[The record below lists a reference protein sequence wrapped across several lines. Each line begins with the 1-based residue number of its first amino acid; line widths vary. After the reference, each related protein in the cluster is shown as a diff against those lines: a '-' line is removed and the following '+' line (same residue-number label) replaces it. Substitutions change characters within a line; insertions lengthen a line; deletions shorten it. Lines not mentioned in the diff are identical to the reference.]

1 MADIFDEITGGE
13 PSVTGPKS
21 DIFDQITGGQRMPE
35 GFMATVADELSKAGG
50 EIVSGIS
57 AQKAI
62 PDLDSIL
69 GILQMAGGAARGLN
83 AIPTGAGAS
92 VGQTVQDVTQPY
104 LGATGSAIPA
114 TIADVATQFLTGGA
128 LSKLVGKAGSLAT
141 RAATPFFEAQATNAA
156 NQAAY
161 AADMQQYL
169 KAVASRGQQA
179 GAARQAAQA
188 NAERLAQAE
197 GLISRPGSQPLTRTS
212 PLAESYRIPGTSEDI
227 YAGVKAAIEEPVSLP
242 GTAAKIDEMLARMS
256 SPGVAAGL
264 TPKSA
269 TRATEDLGEAIL
281 QGSFQSP
288 DQGALAALREMLGQK
303 GQLSLGDVQTNLQG
317 IGRMTRSTDSRIS
330 AIGKQLYRSMTD
342 DLEKAGPAGQ
352 ALLEANRNFRRN
364 LAVDDLANVL
374 TKYGTDVDKLG
385 NLKAAGKL
393 SGSDP
398 AARFIRKN
406 FSQEEL
412 AGIQKT
418 LEEIGMLKRTAAD
431 LPAVK
436 GPNLAGL
443 KEPKL
448 AAEVTT
454 TAPSLRPTMGTFIS
468 GAAMQAAAAALGLG
482 PIGHVTG
489 VALAE
494 APKVYSNL
502 IFRLAANPTT
512 QPLLRTIFRG
522 EGPNLRNVAQIQAV
536 ANAARAL
543 DQQAG
548 TQP

>member
-1 MADIFDEITGGE
+1 MAD
-13 PSVTGPKS
+13 V
-21 DIFDQITGGQRMPE
+21 FDQITGGGSDVFDQITGSAPQRMPE
-35 GFMATVADELSKAGG
+35 GFLATVGNELSQAGK
-50 EIVSGIS
+50 EIRSGIS

-62 PDLDSIL
+62 PDLGSIL
-69 GILQMAGGAARGLN
+69 GILKMAGGAARGLN
-83 AIPTGAGAS
+83 AIPAGAGAS
-92 VGQTVQDVTQPY
+92 VGQTVQDLTQPY

-114 TIADVATQFLTGGA
+114 TIVDAATQFLTGGA
-128 LSKLVGKAGSLAT
+128 LSKLIGKAGSLAT
-141 RAATPFFEAQATNAA
+141 RAAAPFFEAQATNAA
-156 NQAAY
+156 NQAAH

-169 KAVASRGQQA
+169 KAIATRGEQA
-179 GAARQAAQA
+179 GAQNLTAEQVAQKV
-188 NAERLAQAE
+188 AQAE
-197 GLISRPGSQPLTRTS
+197 KLISGPGSQPLTKTS
-212 PLAESYRIPGTSEDI
+212 PLAESYRVPGTSEDI

-242 GTAAKIDEMLARMS
+242 QTAAKIDEMLARMQ
-256 SPGVAAGL
+256 SPGVAGGL

-269 TRATEDLGEAIL
+269 TRAAEELSGAIT

-288 DQGALAALREMLGQK
+288 DQGAIAALREMLGQK

-317 IGRMTRSTDSRIS
+317 IGRMTQSTDSRVS
-330 AIGKQLYRSMTD
+330 AMGKQLYRSMTE

-352 ALLEANRNFRRN
+352 ALLEANKNFRRN

-385 NLKAAGKL
+385 NLKAVGKL
-393 SGSDP
+393 SGNDP

-406 FSQEEL
+406 FSEEEL
-412 AGIQKT
+412 SGIQKT

-431 LPAVK
+431 LPTVK

-443 KEPKL
+443 KEPKQ
-448 AAEVTT
+448 AAEVTA

-468 GAAMQAAAAALGLG
+468 GGAMQAAAAALGLG
-482 PIGHVTG
+482 PIGHITG

-494 APKVYSNL
+494 APKVYSRL
-502 IFRLAANPTT
+502 IFKLAANPTT

-522 EGPNLRNVAQIQAV
+522 QGPNLNNVAQIQAV

-543 DQQAG
+543 DQQEG
-548 TQP
+548 PQ